1 MMAALIVPLAH
12 PGHWV
17 ESLAFAAPA
26 LLLPVAL
33 AVVVLRERRRE
44 RRQGHHTASDA

>member
-1 MMAALIVPLAH
+1 MTAALAIPLAH

-33 AVVVLRERRRE
+33 SVMVLRERRRE
-44 RRQGHHTASDA
+44 RREARGNVP

>member
-1 MMAALIVPLAH
+1 MIASLAIPLAH

-26 LLLPVAL
+26 LLLPIAL
-33 AVVVLRERRRE
+33 VVMVLHERRRE
-44 RRQGHHTASDA
+44 RREAADGPPDA